1 MARPGALGLVLG
13 TAAAAALAAALAPPI
28 PQDPA
33 YHRMADERALWG
45 MPNVLNVA
53 SNAPFVVVGALG
65 VWILLGRGAGQ
76 GTVHFIGARERW
88 PYLVFFVGLLL
99 TGVGSAYYHLEPG
112 DPRLLW
118 DRLPLALTL
127 MGLFAA
133 MIVERISVSAGL
145 LLLVPLVALGIGS
158 VLQWYAGEFRGAG
171 DLRLYALVQFYPMV
185 AIPLM
190 LLLFA
195 PRYTG
200 GRGLLVAL
208 GLYGLAK
215 LLELLDATIY
225 SLSGVVSG
233 HTLKHL
239 AAALAGYG
247 ILRML
252 LTRQPA

>member
-1 MARPGALGLVLG
+1 MARRGALALVLG
-13 TAAAAALAAALAPPI
+13 LAAAAALAAALVPPI

-45 MPNVLNVA
+45 IPNALNVA
-53 SNAPFVVVGALG
+53 SNLPFVVVGALG
-65 VWILLGRGAGQ
+65 VWVLLERGAGP
-76 GTVHFIGARERW
+76 GTVRFIDARERR

-99 TGVGSAYYHLEPG
+99 TGVGSVYYHLEPG
-112 DPRLLW
+112 NPRLLW

-127 MGLFAA
+127 MALLAA

-145 LLLVPLVALGIGS
+145 LLLMPVLALGIGS
-158 VLQWYAGEFRGAG
+158 VLLWYAGELRGAG
-171 DLRLYALVQFYPMV
+171 DLRLYALVQFYPMA

-190 LLLFA
+190 LWLFA

-200 GRGLLVAL
+200 SKGLVAAL
-208 GLYGLAK
+208 ALYGLAK
-215 LLELLDATIY
+215 LLELLDGAVY
-225 SLSGVVSG
+225 SLGGVVSG

-239 AAALAGYG
+239 AVGLAGYG

>member
-1 MARPGALGLVLG
+1 MLGL
-13 TAAAAALAAALAPPI
+13 AAAAALAATLTSPI

-45 MPNVLNVA
+45 IPNALNVA
-53 SNAPFVVVGALG
+53 SNLPFVVVGALG
-65 VWILLGRGAGQ
+65 VWVLLKRGAGQ
-76 GTVHFIGARERW
+76 GTVRFIDARERRT
-88 PYLVFFVGLLL
+88 YRVFFVGLLL
-99 TGVGSAYYHLEPG
+99 IGAGSAYYHLEPG
-112 DPRLLW
+112 NPRLLW

-127 MGLFAA
+127 MALFAA
-133 MIVERISVSAGL
+133 MIVERISVGAGL

-158 VLQWYAGEFRGAG
+158 VLQWYAGELGGAG

-190 LLLFA
+190 LVLFA

-200 GRGLLVAL
+200 SGSLVVAL
-208 GLYGLAK
+208 VLYGLAK
-215 LLELLDATIY
+215 LLELLDRAIY